1 MMAMLQKPLAA
12 LAIAI
17 AFALAAVFLTF
28 CTVTIVRGMEA
39 RARASA
45 ISERDAHWTAEIA
58 KSSTAEQARIAANL
72 RQTMAAD
79 AAARDR
85 IADAEARA
93 AELETENAA
102 LASDGRCGVGRDRV
116 RLLNQR

>member
-12 LAIAI
+12 LTVAA
-17 AFALAAVFLTF
+17 AFALSAIFLAF
-28 CTVTIVRGMEA
+28 ATVATVRGMEA

-45 ISERDAHWTAEIA
+45 VSERDAHWSAEIE
-58 KSSTAEQARIAANL
+58 KSNAIAQARIADTL
-72 RQTMAAD
+72 RKTMAAD